1 MIKCN
6 KVKVMQLGMIHG
18 VTIKVQCHLIN
29 WVNDI
34 YLLLVKLSTAHIP
47 VFQLTRLYS

>member
-18 VTIKVQCHLIN
+18 VTIKVQCHLLNIMG
-29 WVNDI
+29 NDI

-47 VFQLTRLYS
+47 VF